1 MAPKNYTTITFPWPH
16 HVDAEKRV
24 VSIFIADKNK
34 VKNVMYRAR
43 ATYPA
48 HLVQLVTFAVL
59 EELHGD

>member
-1 MAPKNYTTITFPWPH
+1 MKNYTTITFPWPH
-16 HVDAEKRV
+16 HIDHEAKV

-34 VKNVMYRAR
+34 VKNVMYRAM

-48 HLVQLVTFAVL
+48 HLVKLVPFQTL